1 MGGSGVQRPVK
12 FAKYLKKFGWEP
24 IVVAPEPDIYHTFDD
39 SLTRELTKASVRVE
53 KVKNSKLLKAG
64 KKSLNLSY
72 QKRWK
77 AFLLKWLT
85 SWFFLPDNKKGWI
98 DSAVARSIEIIRSE
112 SISAVF
118 STAPPY
124 SNLIVA
130 KKIKEETGLPVIM
143 DLRDDWLESHLIHYP
158 TRWHYNKMKQ
168 LEISTLTSA
177 DHITVVNS
185 YYESKIQNRL
195 GGECPEI
202 SVIPN
207 GFDQENFEAADP
219 KIDSSVFTILY
230 SGMFY
235 GSRKP
240 DWFLKSVKKVMDI
253 NSDFQNHIQ
262 LKFQGGLNESHWK
275 TIERLGL
282 TPYVTDLGYLGHQEA
297 VQNVVSADIL
307 LLTLG
312 KRKHID
318 SVTPGKVFEYMGS
331 LKPILGFI
339 PNGVTRTL
347 LDNYGAS
354 RCVDITDIDSGAD
367 AIEAYYDE
375 WKKGELPGGNQ
386 NFVQSFERSYLTE
399 QLAAILSML
408 TEENRPEADK

>member
-39 SLTRELTKASVRVE
+39 SLTRELKKASVRVE
-53 KVKNSKLLKAG
+53 RVKNSKLLKAG
-64 KKSLNLSY
+64 KKSLNPSY
-72 QKRWK
+72 QKPWK
-77 AFLLKWLT
+77 ASLLKRLT

-98 DSAVARSIEIIRSE
+98 DSAVARSTEIIRSE

-168 LEISTLTSA
+168 IESFTLTSA

-185 YYESKIQNRL
+185 YYKSKIQNRL
-195 GGECPEI
+195 GVECPEI

-207 GFDQENFEAADP
+207 GFDQENFEAAIP
-219 KIDSSVFTILY
+219 EIDDSVFTILY

-240 DWFLKSVKKVMDI
+240 DWFLKSVKKVMDT

-262 LKFQGGLNESHWK
+262 LKFQGGLNDNHWK
-275 TIERLGL
+275 TIEKLGL
-282 TPYVTDLGYLGHQEA
+282 TPYVTDLGYLGHQKA
-297 VQNVVSADIL
+297 VHNVVSADVL
-307 LLTLG
+307 FLTLG
-312 KRKHID
+312 ERKHID
-318 SVTPGKVFEYMGS
+318 AVTPGKVFEYMGS

-339 PNGVTRTL
+339 PKGVTRTL

-354 RCVDITDIDSGAD
+354 RCVDITDSDSGAD
-367 AIEAYYDE
+367 AIEAFYDE
-375 WKKGELPGGNQ
+375 WKKGELPIGNQ
-386 NFVQSFERSYLTE
+386 NFVQSFERLFLTE
-399 QLAAILSML
+399 QLATILSKL
-408 TEENRPEADK
+408 TEEN